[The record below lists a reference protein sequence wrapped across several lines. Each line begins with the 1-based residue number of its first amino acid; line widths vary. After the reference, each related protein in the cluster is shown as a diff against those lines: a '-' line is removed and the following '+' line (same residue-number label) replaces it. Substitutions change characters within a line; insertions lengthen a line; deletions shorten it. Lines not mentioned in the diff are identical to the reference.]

1 MIAGINLH
9 SNGIRRGKGYILFK
23 NGRDEEDVQ
32 GIEEYSSIP
41 FYKLTP

>member
-9 SNGIRRGKGYILFK
+9 SNGIRRRKGYILFK

-32 GIEEYSSIP
+32 GIEEYTSIP